1 MQTSSVWA
9 IESFFIEMYS
19 LLVHRIKGLGW
30 TLKDFME
37 MDTWTTSKLYCME
50 LDLIEE
56 EDRELNK
63 GKKDPTANN
72 NPEVED
78 LYEEMFNDD
87 A

>member
-1 MQTSSVWA
+1 
-9 IESFFIEMYS
+9 
-19 LLVHRIKGLGW
+19 
-30 TLKDFME
+30 ME

-63 GKKDPTANN
+63 GKKDPTVNN

-87 A
+87 